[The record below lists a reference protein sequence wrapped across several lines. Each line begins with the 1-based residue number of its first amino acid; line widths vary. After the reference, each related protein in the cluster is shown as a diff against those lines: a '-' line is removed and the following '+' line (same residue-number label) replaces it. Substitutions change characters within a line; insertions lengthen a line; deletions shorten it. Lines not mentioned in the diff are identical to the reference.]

1 MGVSLLLPPH
11 PAQNDGSDME
21 CQSRASRRASAGRN
35 WPSPSFFVRGERPL
49 VASMGTL
56 EEGTPR
62 WVKAGL
68 RRGKGFEAKKGA
80 GARGGEEGQESPRS
94 WDRRWCE
101 AGMGREGPVPLCR
114 SV

>member
-21 CQSRASRRASAGRN
+21 CQSRASRRAVAGRN
-35 WPSPSFFVRGERPL
+35 WTSPSFFVQGELPL

-56 EEGTPR
+56 EGGTLR

-68 RRGKGFEAKKGA
+68 RKE
-80 GARGGEEGQESPRS
+80 
-94 WDRRWCE
+94 
-101 AGMGREGPVPLCR
+101 L
-114 SV
+114 